1 MESEGSED
9 DDADSILLQLF
20 IVAVLTGI
28 NAFFA
33 SSELAMLACNKN
45 KLQQLAD
52 EGNKSAKAVL
62 RLASD
67 QTRFL
72 STIQVC
78 ITLAGFFSSATA
90 ATSIGKLLAVPLANL
105 GMAESTAATLA
116 TVIVTLILSY
126 ISLVLGELFPKRV
139 ALQKPEQTAMK
150 EARVILFVQ
159 TLFTPF
165 VKLLSVSTNGLVKL
179 FGMDN
184 KKDDKISEEDIISVI
199 ETGVNDGT
207 LNEGEQQMIESV
219 FRFKDM
225 DATDIMTPRVKVF
238 MVDIAED
245 ADTSVKAMIAEQYS
259 RVPVYEDGI
268 DNIIGIINLKDVF
281 SFVYSNGKKLDLRSL
296 LRKPYFVSDK
306 IKIDELFALMQKSH
320 NQIAVLT
327 DEFGGFSGIVTMED
341 LTEEIMGNIYDEYD
355 NGQELIVKNPDGT
368 YTVDGITPIQDI
380 NRELGTD
387 ISEDDE
393 DFDTL
398 NGLITKLLGRL
409 PEKNDCSVFEYG
421 NMILKVLSSQKNRVL
436 KVNVTV
442 LPDEKPEE
450 DNTDKD
456 GKED

>member
-9 DDADSILLQLF
+9 DDADGILIQLF
-20 IVAVLTGI
+20 IVAILTAI

-33 SSELAMLACNKN
+33 SSELAMLACNKV

-62 RLASD
+62 KLAQD

-90 ATSIGKLLAVPLANL
+90 ATSIGTLLAVPLAKL
-105 GMAESTAATLA
+105 GMAEATAATLA
-116 TVIVTLILSY
+116 TVIVTLVLSY
-126 ISLVLGELFPKRV
+126 ITLVLGELFPKRV
-139 ALQKPEQTAMK
+139 ALQRPEQTAMK
-150 EARVILFVQ
+150 QARVILFVQ

-165 VKLLSVSTNGLVKL
+165 VKLLSLSTNGLVRL
-179 FGMDN
+179 FGMHNEEDE
-184 KKDDKISEEDIISVI
+184 KISEEDIISVI

-207 LNEGEQQMIESV
+207 LNAGEQQMIESV
-219 FRFKDM
+219 FKFKDL

-238 MVDIAED
+238 MVDIAEETD
-245 ADTSVKAMIAEQYS
+245 VSVKAMIEEQYS
-259 RVPVYEDGI
+259 RVPVYEDSI
-268 DNIIGIINLKDVF
+268 DNIIGIINVKDLF
-281 SFVYSNGKKLDLRSL
+281 SYVYENGNKVDLRKL

-320 NQIAVLT
+320 NQIAVLM

-355 NGQELIVKNPDGT
+355 SGQELIVKNSDGT

-380 NRELGTD
+380 NRELGTE
-387 ISEDDE
+387 ISEDGE

-398 NGLITKLLGRL
+398 NGLITMLLGRL
-409 PEKNDCSVFEYG
+409 PEKNDHSVLTYE
-421 NMILKVLSSQKNRVL
+421 NLTLKVLSSQKNRVL
-436 KVNVTV
+436 KVNITV
-442 LPDEKPEE
+442 NE
-450 DNTDKD
+450 
-456 GKED
+456 KEDREGDTDGDSDDKK